1 MVPNAKHLAVAAAGL
16 AAIVSLSTPVEAQQ
30 ENAEQG
36 FDESLYSEQPSFER
50 PDYHVIEEGDT
61 LFDLSG
67 RYMGDQQ
74 AWPRLWSFNPHIT
87 NPHWIY
93 PGDVLYLT
101 ESADEEDAEKDES
114 ETSTDISAI
123 RTGRDA
129 KPGLSLSTGGFITDD
144 EPKFVGRIVASP
156 KEARLLGQYDSVWLG
171 FGDDAYSGKVR
182 DPIKGR
188 NPKKEIRDPGEI
200 KRQDRFAI
208 VRDKGEVK
216 NPDGDK
222 IGRKYLVL
230 GSLVVTKTS
239 DENLETGYIDRSWR
253 EISRGDLLI
262 PYEKQLS
269 VVQHVKADRDL
280 VAKIIGSLLGHFDF
294 GESHYVFINK
304 GASDGLRTG
313 NRLYV
318 YQRGPGLDTQWRK
331 KPDDLPWR
339 RVGRVRV
346 VEAKEDYATAVITNS
361 KREISIGDRLEMY
374 KGN

>member
-1 MVPNAKHLAVAAAGL
+1 MHPTTKYLAAAVAGL
-16 AAIVSLSTPVEAQQ
+16 ATLVTLSTTVVAQQ
-30 ENAEQG
+30 GGDDQG
-36 FDESLYSEQPSFER
+36 YDESLYADQPNFEQE
-50 PDYHVIEEGDT
+50 DYHVVEDGDT

-67 RYMGDQQ
+67 QYLGDER

-101 ESADEEDAEKDES
+101 ESADEEKAKEE
-114 ETSTDISAI
+114 EENASTDISAI

-129 KPGLSLSTGGFITDD
+129 QPGLSLATGGFVTTN

-156 KEARLLGQYDSVWLG
+156 KEARLLGQYDSVWIG

-182 DPIKGR
+182 DPIKDR
-188 NPKKEIRDPGEI
+188 NPKKEMRDPGEVR
-200 KRQDRFAI
+200 KQDRFAI
-208 VRDKGEVK
+208 VRDMGEVE
-216 NPDGDK
+216 NGNGDTV
-222 IGRKYLVL
+222 GRKYLVL

-239 DENLETGYIDRSWR
+239 EKNLETGYIDQSWR

-262 PYEKQLS
+262 PFEKQLS

-280 VAKIIGSLLGHFDF
+280 VATIIGSLLGHFDF
-294 GESHYVFINK
+294 GESHYVFLNK
-304 GASDGLRTG
+304 GASDGIRTG

-331 KPDDLPWR
+331 KPDDIPWR

-346 VEAKEDYATAVITNS
+346 VDVKEEFSTAVITDS

-374 KGN
+374 QGN